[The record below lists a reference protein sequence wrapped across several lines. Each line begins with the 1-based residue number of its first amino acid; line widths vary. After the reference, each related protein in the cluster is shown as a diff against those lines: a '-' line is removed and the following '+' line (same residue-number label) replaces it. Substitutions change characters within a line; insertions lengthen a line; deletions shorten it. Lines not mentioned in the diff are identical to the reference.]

1 MTEEKENTDIEARID
16 EWAELTCNDYM
27 DVVLEFMFSSQEDR
41 RFMMRLLKRAG
52 GDFKKT
58 LVIQKN
64 DNERSQPLYDIYS
77 NDYQVYDCWVR
88 YGDELDQEWAMWVKM
103 NALGMTYEEILQ
115 DSERRDNY
123 TPLNEKRK
131 GKW

>member
-1 MTEEKENTDIEARID
+1 MTEERENTDIEARID

-27 DVVLEFMFSSQEDR
+27 DVVLEFMFSTQEDR

-52 GDFKKT
+52 GDFKKA
-58 LVIQKN
+58 LVIKKN

-77 NDYQVYDCWVR
+77 KDYQVYDCWVR

>member
-1 MTEEKENTDIEARID
+1 MTEEKENTDIGARID

-52 GDFKKT
+52 GDFKKA
-58 LVIQKN
+58 LVVKKT
-64 DNERSQPLYDIYS
+64 DDVRSQPLYDIYS

-88 YGDELDQEWAMWVKM
+88 YGDELDQEWAMWIKM

>member
-1 MTEEKENTDIEARID
+1 MTEKKENTDIEARID

-52 GDFKKT
+52 GDFKKAL
-58 LVIQKN
+58 LVMKN

-77 NDYQVYDCWVR
+77 QDYQVYDCWVR

-123 TPLNEKRK
+123 TPLNEKGK

>member
-27 DVVLEFMFSSQEDR
+27 DVVLEFMFSTQEDR

-52 GDFKKT
+52 GDFKKA
-58 LVIQKN
+58 LVIKKN

-77 NDYQVYDCWVR
+77 KDYQVYDCWVR

>member
-1 MTEEKENTDIEARID
+1 
-16 EWAELTCNDYM
+16 
-27 DVVLEFMFSSQEDR
+27 
-41 RFMMRLLKRAG
+41 
-52 GDFKKT
+52 
-58 LVIQKN
+58 VIKKN

-77 NDYQVYDCWVR
+77 KDYQVYDCWVR

>member
-27 DVVLEFMFSSQEDR
+27 DVVLEFMFFSQEDR

-52 GDFKKT
+52 GDFKKAL
-58 LVIQKN
+58 LVKKN

-77 NDYQVYDCWVR
+77 QDYQVYDCWVR

-115 DSERRDNY
+115 DSERRDSY
-123 TPLNEKRK
+123 TPLNEKGK

>member
-27 DVVLEFMFSSQEDR
+27 DVVLEFMFFSQEDR

-52 GDFKKT
+52 GDFKKAL
-58 LVIQKN
+58 LVKKN

-77 NDYQVYDCWVR
+77 QDYQVYDCWVR

-123 TPLNEKRK
+123 TPLNEKGK